1 MLNIMVNTLII
12 PAMIMERG
20 KNVPIRLVKQ
30 LFNSSLPENSRK
42 RLPVIAFVIPT
53 HNHSLRRITSEI
65 VQNFSEQKHY
75 LIVVND
81 GSTKKVFI
89 PKGALTVQHTRKLG
103 LAQSLLSG
111 YRKAVELP
119 VDYMVRADADGEYPL
134 YPVREIIGK
143 LEVSPSIAGSFI
155 ELKRDRESNGLVD
168 ALFHKIMGYIE
179 GLIILGKPM
188 YQHSPGLQ
196 IYKKETIVSILPK
209 IERFIETQPQGWGL
223 DLAVIKLA
231 SIEGEIITVKIDKHG
246 WRERRPFGKIIR
258 QAMDALSTLKK
269 INTSEFLS

>member
-1 MLNIMVNTLII
+1 MGNMLII

-20 KNVPIRLVKQ
+20 KNVPIRSAKQ
-30 LFNSSLPENSRK
+30 LFNGSLPENSREQF
-42 RLPVIAFVIPT
+42 PVIAFVIPT

-65 VQNFSEQKHY
+65 VQNFSGQKHY

-89 PKGALTVQHTRKLG
+89 PKGALTIQHTRMLG

-111 YRKAVELP
+111 YRKAVKLP
-119 VDYMVRADADGEYPL
+119 VDYIVRADADGEYPL
-134 YPVREIIGK
+134 YPVGEIIGK
-143 LEVSPSIAGSFI
+143 LQRSSSAAGSFI

-168 ALFHKIMGYIE
+168 AFFHNIMGYIE
-179 GLIILGKPM
+179 GLVILGKPM
-188 YQHSPGLQ
+188 HQHSPGLQ
-196 IYKKETIVSILPK
+196 IYKKETMISILPK
-209 IERFIETQPQGWGL
+209 IEKFVEIQQQRWGL

-231 SIEGEIITVKIDKHG
+231 SLEGEIAMVKIDAHC
-246 WRERRPFGKIIR
+246 WRERRPLGKIVR
-258 QAMDALSTLKK
+258 QAMNAVSTLMK